1 VIKIT
6 ARIAAVRFR
15 LNVQRTEI
23 EGLRR
28 CSDDGDP
35 AACESTNRHRNR
47 KVRLDHHHAK
57 AHSCCELPPFSGET
71 RKADEASDRERV
83 KDPCLTTYCE
93 FDPAKNRPSFVGI
106 RKDVFAA

>member
-6 ARIAAVRFR
+6 ARIAAAARLG
-15 LNVQRTEI
+15 LNVQGIEI
-23 EGLRR
+23 EELRR

-35 AACESTNRHRNR
+35 AVCERINRHR

-71 RKADEASDRERV
+71 RKADEASDHRQV
-83 KDPCLTTYCE
+83 
-93 FDPAKNRPSFVGI
+93 
-106 RKDVFAA
+106 